1 MNVWPDLAQPIS
13 GFVRGASGE
22 VISHPTLSLDDPFVQ
37 DAWTWER
44 GRYSWWLSPGV
55 RRVAVSAPGYETQV
69 ATLVVSE
76 RLSWLGGADMHWDFV
91 LQPRSPQSPTSVRF
105 PPVIDLGG
113 SRSVDATGSVEGRVL
128 VRELAFRS
136 EFLHWLRLVSL
147 SDGTQLQT
155 HDDSGGDFHF
165 DGVPQGNY
173 RLYAVGVETAGRV
186 DVNVERGEVTRPEV
200 PVHLAPEVDGHV
212 RDAKGQP
219 VAFASVVFVDDIGLQ
234 VAATTDE
241 TGAFN
246 APALLPGSFSVR
258 VLTSLWGSGAPA
270 QRARTS
276 LRIAKVGHQHFD
288 FVVRREPAV
297 PAG

>member
-1 MNVWPDLAQPIS
+1 
-13 GFVRGASGE
+13 
-22 VISHPTLSLDDPFVQ
+22 
-37 DAWTWER
+37 
-44 GRYSWWLSPGV
+44 
-55 RRVAVSAPGYETQV
+55 
-69 ATLVVSE
+69 
-76 RLSWLGGADMHWDFV
+76 MHGDFV
-91 LQPRSPQSPTSVRF
+91 LQPRSLRSPTSVRF

-113 SRSVDATGSVEGRVL
+113 SRSVDATGTVEGRVL

-136 EFLHWLRLVSL
+136 EYLHWLRLVSL

-155 HDDSGGDFHF
+155 HGDSGGDFHF

-173 RLYAVGVETAGRV
+173 RLYAVGEETAGGG

-212 RDAKGQP
+212 RDSKGQP
-219 VAFASVVFVDDIGLQ
+219 VAFASVVFVDDVGLQ

-258 VLTSLWGSGAPA
+258 VVTSPGVQELPLSEL
-270 QRARTS
+270 RTS
-276 LRIAKVGHQHFD
+276 LRIATVGHQHFD
-288 FVVRREPAV
+288 FVVRREQAV